1 MGPPGDAVTRG
12 AGGPRRWGQ
21 RWDCALA
28 VIAAYTAYADGDVSE
43 LTTLVLDNACDII
56 HICIGLSQIHDF

>member
-1 MGPPGDAVTRG
+1 MTRG
-12 AGGPRRWGQ
+12 AEGPRRWGQ
-21 RWDCALA
+21 RRDCALT

-56 HICIGLSQIHDF
+56 RICIELSLIHDF